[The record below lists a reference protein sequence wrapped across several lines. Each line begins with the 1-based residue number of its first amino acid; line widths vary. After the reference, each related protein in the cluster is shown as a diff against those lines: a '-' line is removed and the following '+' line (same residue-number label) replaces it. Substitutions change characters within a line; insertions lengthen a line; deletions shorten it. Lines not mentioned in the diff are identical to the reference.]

1 MERRIGEIFEY
12 DGVKLKVAKET
23 RMCDGC
29 FFRYNFKCRKSDQKI
44 GECQAASRSDGG
56 VVFVKVE
63 DMEERNIK
71 LTLEKAREFFNKG
84 GEFRDLALSAFTE
97 EELDLANYPSSW
109 EQFCMICPVKEGETF
124 VDSNSN
130 LAEYKS
136 KRPRLSDD
144 DRNCLPDRQAA
155 EAHRALCQLH
165 QLRDFYRKGWKPI
178 ANNKLYYIQRY
189 INNSLEY
196 EVVEALISSRFL
208 SFPTKEVAN
217 KFLNNFTDLI
227 REAGDLI

>member
-29 FFRYNFKCRKSDQKI
+29 FFKYNLKCRESAQI
-44 GECQAASRSDGG
+44 GECQSASRSDGG

-71 LTLEKAREFFNKG
+71 LSLEKAREFFNKG
-84 GEFRDLALSAFTE
+84 GEFRDLALSAFTA
-97 EELDLANYPSSW
+97 EELYLANYPSSW
-109 EQFCMICPVKEGETF
+109 EQFCMICSIKEGETF

-144 DRNCLPDRQAA
+144 DKNCLSDRQAA

-165 QLRDFYRKGWKPI
+165 QLRDFYRKGWKPGK
-178 ANNKLYYIQRY
+178 NSGSGYYIQRY
-189 INNSLEY
+189 IDSSIEY
-196 EVVEALISSRFL
+196 KVIEAFGSSRFL
-208 SFPTKEVAN
+208 SFPTKEVAC